1 MSQPENPRTIRD
13 TLRRIGYAAAFVSG
27 SAAAV
32 YTLSS
37 ALRRHDLSA
46 IWMLDKSA
54 APPPAIQRE
63 LRGDPYGSD
72 SDVSDEFP
80 GRHVPRRQLEAGQQV
95 RGEERRRL
103 EEEMN
108 HAVRKGNMR
117 RVQELAGRVK
127 DLQQEEEAA
136 AQSERWQLRHGRA
149 SENVQQ
155 KRSQL
160 PDRHIRDQL
169 PRRHSSPARPPM
181 RGYAAERDSRESYSG
196 GEGGAVGMLHA
207 PEQGRRRSWDNHSWD
222 GMASFGS
229 ANASSLSDQDR
240 PPPVRRDDSESS
252 YTAPITRKQLGD
264 VHRQDSGCSLS
275 TDNKKQVAPPS
286 TASLHSEQEDVP
298 RGSPHSQAGD
308 LGAGEATGERPRAM
322 SRKRTAD
329 APIPSSAVEAEAKL
343 KAGDLVKAECPFT
356 REWHDATIRAVRGRG
371 LVEVRWHN
379 PGMDSRGKPFSR
391 YGDVWADKVQI
402 VFRKDTADASNGD
415 RQQPT
420 VEEHE
425 YEPKAASAAMQA
437 VSEVHDST
445 HTPLRVGDECY
456 ARGRIVDIKWF
467 KARVLA
473 LRSKSPPI
481 RVEYLETFDGDKAP
495 LLLPE
500 PRKAFVHEG
509 DVSCQKPDQ
518 AACAETFAGPATA
531 PASPEEQTARK
542 GNGSDDSG
550 DPIDEDLM
558 CSVCLRPDDEQN
570 MLVCD
575 CNRGYHTY
583 CLVPKLSGIPTGKW
597 QCPHCTAGAHP

>member
-1 MSQPENPRTIRD
+1 
-13 TLRRIGYAAAFVSG
+13 
-27 SAAAV
+27 
-32 YTLSS
+32 
-37 ALRRHDLSA
+37 
-46 IWMLDKSA
+46 
-54 APPPAIQRE
+54 
-63 LRGDPYGSD
+63 
-72 SDVSDEFP
+72 
-80 GRHVPRRQLEAGQQV
+80 
-95 RGEERRRL
+95 
-103 EEEMN
+103 
-108 HAVRKGNMR
+108 
-117 RVQELAGRVK
+117 VQDLAGRIK

-136 AQSERWQLRHGRA
+136 PRSERWQRRHCRA
-149 SENVQQ
+149 TGNGPQQ
-155 KRSQL
+155 RSLL
-160 PDRHIRDQL
+160 PDRHIRDQAAD
-169 PRRHSSPARPPM
+169 RHSSPARPPM
-181 RGYAAERDSRESYSG
+181 RGSAAERDSRESDFG
-196 GEGGAVGMLHA
+196 GEGGAGGGVLHA
-207 PEQGRRRSWDNHSWD
+207 PEQGRHRSWDNHSW
-222 GMASFGS
+222 GGLTSFGT
-229 ANASSLSDQDR
+229 ANAPSLSDQDR
-240 PPPVRRDDSESS
+240 PPPVRRDGSDSS
-252 YTAPITRKQLGD
+252 YTAPITRKQLAH
-264 VHRQDSGCSLS
+264 VHRQASGRGPPTHDEERVTPNS
-275 TDNKKQVAPPS
+275 TLL
-286 TASLHSEQEDVP
+286 LHSELEGVP
-298 RGSPHSQAGD
+298 RGSPASQPSD
-308 LGAGEATGERPRAM
+308 LAAGEATGERPRAI
-322 SRKRTAD
+322 SRKRAAD
-329 APIPSSAVEAEAKL
+329 APIPSSALEAETKL

-371 LVEVRWHN
+371 LVEVRWHH

-583 CLVPKLSGIPTGKW
+583 CLVPKLFSIPTGKW